1 MSGLFFLRLTTNPA
15 SVPWRS
21 RATGGR
27 MKKRRRR
34 YFELK
39 KGDARLKTPAW
50 KHGDIVEGR
59 VIALDH
65 SGAWLQANGF
75 SIFVPLAEIAWF
87 EIEHP
92 SVLLKEDDEVRV
104 KITGKDNA
112 GDWTGS
118 IRQLEPPSSITRN
131 EPL

>member
-1 MSGLFFLRLTTNPA
+1 
-15 SVPWRS
+15 
-21 RATGGR
+21 
-27 MKKRRRR
+27 
-34 YFELK
+34 
-39 KGDARLKTPAW
+39 LKTPAW
-50 KHGDIVEGR
+50 NHGDTVESR
-59 VIALDH
+59 VTSLDH
-65 SGAWLQANGF
+65 SGAWLQANGV

-104 KITGKDNA
+104 QITGKDAA

-118 IRQLEPPSSITRN
+118 IRQVEPPSSPSSR